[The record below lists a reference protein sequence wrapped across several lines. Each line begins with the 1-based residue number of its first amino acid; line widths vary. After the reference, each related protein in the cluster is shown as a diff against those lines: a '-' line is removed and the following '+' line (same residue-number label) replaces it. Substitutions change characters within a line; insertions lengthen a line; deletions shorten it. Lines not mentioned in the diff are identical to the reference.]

1 MISRKKYKYDSLCLA
16 RARKVSLEKL
26 FDFFESNV
34 NLKKKKIGKWR
45 KSKAKIV
52 VKYRFG
58 SCSISVEQK
67 GREKIRVGSKR
78 GILVEVAC
86 TKLTRVSP

>member
-1 MISRKKYKYDSLCLA
+1 MPRTRAQSFTRKII
-16 RARKVSLEKL
+16 RL
-26 FDFFESNV
+26 FRIESES
-34 NLKKKKIGKWR
+34 KKKKIGKWR